1 MEESTFC
8 TRLKIEESLTFQFLF
23 GQVIQFG
30 LKGEWL
36 VCHRLQEK
44 ERGIEIESV
53 QFPDLV
59 LWVIILLQV
68 RVRQG
73 LFHCDSARRV
83 ET

>member
-36 VCHRLQEK
+36 VCRRLQEK